1 METVILVVHLMIV
14 TALVGLVLVQRS
26 EGGALGIGGGGNFM
40 ASRGSGNVLTR
51 TTTYLALGFF
61 ITSIALTLL
70 ARANQDPDTILDGLL
85 ADPVTAEGAERPAT
99 GNLLDLIRP
108 ATTVPTDDVGAA
120 IPGGPAAETPAVP
133 NEGAPAPAALD
144 AAPAVPNDAAP
155 AVPAEGAAPA
165 ATPAIDAPLAP
176 ATTPVVP
183 P

>member
-1 METVILVVHLMIV
+1 METVLLVIHLMIV

-70 ARANQDPDTILDGLL
+70 ARANQDPTSVLDGLL
-85 ADPVTAEGAERPAT
+85 ADPVTEGAERPTT

-108 ATTVPTDDVGAA
+108 ATTVPTDDAGAVTPA
-120 IPGGPAAETPAVP
+120 PAAETPAVP
-133 NEGAPAPAALD
+133 NEGAAPAALD
-144 AAPAVPNDAAP
+144 ATPAVPNEGAA
-155 AVPAEGAAPA
+155 AVTPAEGAAPA
-165 ATPAIDAPLAP
+165 AAPAETPAAP

>member
-1 METVILVVHLMIV
+1 METVLLVIHLMIV
-14 TALVGLVLVQRS
+14 TAMVGLVLVQRS

-85 ADPVTAEGAERPAT
+85 ADPVTEGAERPAT

-108 ATTVPTDDVGAA
+108 ATTVPTDDAGAVT
-120 IPGGPAAETPAVP
+120 PVPAAETPAVP
-133 NEGAPAPAALD
+133 NEEAPAAGD
-144 AAPAVPNDAAP
+144 AAPAVPDGAVP
-155 AVPAEGAAPA
+155 AVPAEDAAPA
-165 ATPAIDAPLAP
+165 ADAPAAP
-176 ATTPVVP
+176 GATPVVP

>member
-1 METVILVVHLMIV
+1 METVLLVVHLMLV

-51 TTTYLALGFF
+51 ATTYLAIAFF

-85 ADPVTAEGAERPAT
+85 ADPVTEGAERPAT

-108 ATTVPTDDVGAA
+108 PTAVPTDDAGAVA
-120 IPGGPAAETPAVP
+120 PVVPAAEAPAVP
-133 NEGAPAPAALD
+133 NEAAVPAALD
-144 AAPAVPNDAAP
+144 AAPAVPNDAAATP

-165 ATPAIDAPLAP
+165 ATPAAEAPVAP